1 VRAVLQSSGK
11 DLARDVAVASSLA
24 ARMRGLLG
32 RSSLPEGHGLLIVP
46 CKGIHT
52 FFMNFSI
59 DAVFLDR
66 ENRVVALYRS
76 LRPNRITRIY
86 PQAFS
91 VLELSAGALAAEAV
105 IGDVIDFS

>member
-1 VRAVLQSSGK
+1 MRAVFQSGGK
-11 DLARDVAVASSLA
+11 ELARDVTVASSLT

-52 FFMNFSI
+52 FFMGFAI

-66 ENRVVALYRS
+66 DKRVVALYRS
-76 LRPNRITRIY
+76 LRPNRITRVY
-86 PQAFS
+86 PAAVS
-91 VLELSAGALAAEAV
+91 VLELPGGTLDSEAAV
-105 IGDVIDFS
+105 GDVIDFS